1 MKLRSSV
8 GSDVE
13 HRTRRTNQLNQKA
26 YFRDAVT
33 DRDVLKNC
41 SLAVNRYLFYFNF
54 FNFNFFKF
62 QSLSTVTQTK
72 KNYSTL
78 Q

>member
-54 FNFNFFKF
+54 FLF
-62 QSLSTVTQTK
+62 QSLSTLTQTK